1 MKRREF
7 ISLLGGA
14 VAAWPLAVTAQE
26 PGRAYRLGLLV
37 RNPRDT
43 PEWLAFFDEL
53 RLSGFIEG
61 QNLALVAG
69 GFDVPIEQFASRAA
83 AIVKGAPDVIIS
95 VGDVATRVVRE
106 ATSTIPIVVMAE
118 DMVAAGLVASLAR
131 PGGNVTGI
139 SLLSPELD
147 GKRQD
152 ILIEAVPDARRIA
165 ALADPTVTPPGHAET
180 LREAVRA
187 RGIELSVFTAARP
200 EAIGSA
206 LDAAKASG
214 AEAVNV
220 LATPLFANN
229 RQLVIERVAALRL
242 PAIYQWPE
250 IAEEGGFAAYGPRLL
265 QLIRQRARIVAK
277 ILRGAKPTEIPV
289 EQPTHFELVI
299 NLKAAKT
306 IGHEIPAGLVLR
318 ADKVIE

>member
-43 PEWLAFFDEL
+43 SQWLAFFDEL

-69 GFDVPIEQFASRAA
+69 GFDVPIEQFASRAE
-83 AIVKGAPDVIIS
+83 AIVKAAPDVIIS
-95 VGDVATRVVRE
+95 VGDVATRVVLE

-118 DMVAAGLVASLAR
+118 DMVAAGSVASLAR
-131 PGGNVTGI
+131 PDVTGI

-152 ILIEAVPDARRIA
+152 ILIEAVPGARRIA
-165 ALADPTVTPPGHAET
+165 ALADPTVTPPGHTET
-180 LREAVRA
+180 LQEAVRA

-200 EAIGSA
+200 EAIGPA

-214 AEAVNV
+214 VEAVNV

-277 ILRGAKPTEIPV
+277 ILRGAKPADIPV

-306 IGHEIPAGLVLR
+306 IGHEIPVGLVLR
-318 ADKVIE
+318 ADRVIE

>member
-1 MKRREF
+1 
-7 ISLLGGA
+7 
-14 VAAWPLAVTAQE
+14 
-26 PGRAYRLGLLV
+26 
-37 RNPRDT
+37 
-43 PEWLAFFDEL
+43 
-53 RLSGFIEG
+53 
-61 QNLALVAG
+61 
-69 GFDVPIEQFASRAA
+69 VPIEQFASRAA
-83 AIVKGAPDVIIS
+83 AIVKAAPDVIIS

-152 ILIEAVPDARRIA
+152 ILIEAVPGARRIA
-165 ALADPTVTPPGHAET
+165 VLADPTVTPPGHTET
-180 LREAVRA
+180 LQEAVRA
-187 RGIELSVFTAARP
+187 RGIEISVFPAARP
-200 EAIGSA
+200 EAIGPA

-250 IAEEGGFAAYGPRLL
+250 IAERAASQLMALAFSNSSVSERGSSPRFC
-265 QLIRQRARIVAK
+265 AA
-277 ILRGAKPTEIPV
+277 PS
-289 EQPTHFELVI
+289 QPRFPSSSRPISSLSLT
-299 NLKAAKT
+299 
-306 IGHEIPAGLVLR
+306 
-318 ADKVIE
+318 